1 MSDPLFLTDTEID
14 ALCAPLTQP
23 AAQIRY
29 LRDHLGLQ
37 VKAKPNGRAIVVR
50 SHAES
55 VLSGRREARA
65 DAPAVPAQPGPNIAA
80 LRDRIAAR
88 ANRAA

>member
-29 LRDHLGLQ
+29 LRSLGLL

-50 SHAES
+50 SHAEA
-55 VLSGRREARA
+55 VLSGRRETRA
-65 DAPAVPAQPGPNIAA
+65 DDAPATVQPGPNIAA
-80 LRDRIAAR
+80 LRDRLNAR